1 MRWRSTRPR
10 SQQLASGDE
19 FRYAGIVSIQE
30 LETAITRLSKEE
42 LATFSRWFE
51 EYTADEWDRQ
61 IEADIRAGR
70 FDAAGKRA
78 KADYEAG
85 RCTPL

>member
-1 MRWRSTRPR
+1 M
-10 SQQLASGDE
+10 
-19 FRYAGIVSIQE
+19 SIQE
-30 LETAITRLSKEE
+30 LETAVTRLSQEE
-42 LATFSRWFE
+42 LSAFSQWFE

-61 IEADIRAGR
+61 IEADARAGR

-85 RCTPL
+85 RCTSL

>member
-1 MRWRSTRPR
+1 M
-10 SQQLASGDE
+10 
-19 FRYAGIVSIQE
+19 SIQE
-30 LETAITRLSKEE
+30 LETAVTRLSIEE
-42 LATFSRWFE
+42 LAAFVQWLE
-51 EYTADEWDRQ
+51 EYMADEWDRQ

-85 RCTPL
+85 RCRPL